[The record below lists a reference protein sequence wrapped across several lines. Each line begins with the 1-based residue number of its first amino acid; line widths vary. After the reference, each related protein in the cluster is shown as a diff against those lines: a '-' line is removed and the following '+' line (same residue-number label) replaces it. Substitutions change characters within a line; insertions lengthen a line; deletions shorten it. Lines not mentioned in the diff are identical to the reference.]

1 MKKVLSFIWTTIRVT
16 IYIITLLFLL
26 DNPILYPI
34 CVILFTYI
42 EFKDKVNVSVFHGI
56 IDDVRRELK

>member
-56 IDDVRRELK
+56 IDEVRKELK